1 MKDIEKKTC
10 VRFHVRNNDTQKHYI
25 DIYSGEGCNSRV
37 GRIGGK
43 QELSL
48 DQNGCMIRKKI
59 CHELIH
65 ALGFNHMVKKL
76 SFNNF
81 ISEKL
86 VFYFFFQHRRFD
98 RDNYVTINVKNIQ
111 PGKEKCFAKLDNV
124 AEKFKTRYDY
134 RSCMH
139 YAKNGF
145 SIGKALKI
153 DDMNTIVPKD
163 IAFLDIIG
171 QVKTLSK
178 GDALRINRM
187 YECPGYT

>member
-1 MKDIEKKTC
+1 
-10 VRFHVRNNDTQKHYI
+10 
-25 DIYSGEGCNSRV
+25 
-37 GRIGGK
+37 
-43 QELSL
+43 
-48 DQNGCMIRKKI
+48 
-59 CHELIH
+59 
-65 ALGFNHMVKKL
+65 
-76 SFNNF
+76 
-81 ISEKL
+81 
-86 VFYFFFQHRRFD
+86 
-98 RDNYVTINVKNIQ
+98 
-111 PGKEKCFAKLDNV
+111 
-124 AEKFKTRYDY
+124 
-134 RSCMH
+134 MH